1 MWAVDCERM
10 NALVPVISE
19 RLHLSTCGNAQVINV
34 TDDVARMIAA
44 SEMHSGIVTVSV
56 IGSTGAMTTCE
67 YEPGLIQ
74 DIPELMDR
82 LIPPGCY
89 HHDQTWHDGN
99 GHSHLRASIVGP
111 SVTIPFTDGMLA
123 LGTWQQIVFI
133 DFDHRGRQRELAV
146 QMIGE

>member
-1 MWAVDCERM
+1 M
-10 NALVPVISE
+10 PVVSE
-19 RLHLSTCGNAQVINV
+19 RLYFSTRGNAQVIDV
-34 TDDVARMIAA
+34 TDDVAGKIAA
-44 SEMHSGIVTVSV
+44 SGLASGIVTVSV

-67 YEPGLIQ
+67 YEPGLIK

-82 LIPPGCY
+82 LIPQGSY

-99 GHSHLRASIVGP
+99 GHSHLRASLMGP
-111 SVTIPFTDGMLA
+111 SVTIPFTAGKLV

-133 DFDHRGRQRELAV
+133 DFDHRGRQRELVV

>member
-1 MWAVDCERM
+1 M
-10 NALVPVISE
+10 PVVSE
-19 RLHLSTCGNAQVINV
+19 RLYFSTRGNAQVIDV
-34 TDDVARMIAA
+34 TDDVAGKIAA
-44 SEMHSGIVTVSV
+44 SGLANGIVTVSV

-67 YEPGLIQ
+67 YEPGLIK

-82 LIPPGCY
+82 LIPQGSY

-99 GHSHLRASIVGP
+99 GHSHLRASLMGP
-111 SVTIPFTDGMLA
+111 SVTIPFTAGKLI

-133 DFDHRGRQRELAV
+133 DFDHRGRQRELVV

>member
-1 MWAVDCERM
+1 M
-10 NALVPVISE
+10 PVASE
-19 RLHLSTCGNAQVINV
+19 RLYFQTKGNAQVIDV
-34 TDDVARMIAA
+34 TDDVAQKIV
-44 SEMHSGIVTVSV
+44 SSGLSSGIVTVSV

-74 DIPELMDR
+74 DIPELMDK
-82 LIPPGCY
+82 LIPQGRY

-99 GHSHLRASIVGP
+99 GHSHLRASLMGP
-111 SVTIPFTDGMLA
+111 SVTIPFTAGKLV

-133 DFDHRGRQRELAV
+133 DFDHRARKRELAV